1 MTLKDMIEKHLIPIE
16 LDAAKE
22 PEDKR
27 WIRTIEYKS
36 LTLYQKIEIRNGL
49 NPKIKKEFNLFSDTN
64 DIPEEI
70 LNKEVISV
78 YVDTQTSDYYIIN
91 AIRPENCEE
100 YFKETH
106 TTIKDAL
113 HNEVLIRNV
122 LSYKDPN
129 TKVTVDYSPYLD
141 YKAIGIE
148 ELKEDFVQES
158 FINEIKVKNHKHRTL
173 NISLEG

>member
-22 PEDKR
+22 PEDKL

-36 LTLYQKIEIRNGL
+36 LTLYQKVEIRNGL

-78 YVDTQTSDYYIIN
+78 YVDTQTNDYYIIN
-91 AIRPENCEE
+91 AIRTENCEE
-100 YFKETH
+100 YNFIMEAMRTKH
-106 TTIKDAL
+106 L
-113 HNEVLIRNV
+113 RRV
-122 LSYKDPN
+122 LSRAVPY
-129 TKVTVDYSPYLD
+129 DYTD
-141 YKAIGIE
+141 E
-148 ELKEDFVQES
+148 ETGGLK
-158 FINEIKVKNHKHRTL
+158 L
-173 NISLEG
+173 C